1 MFEVKESNKIIFSQN
16 ATKINGVNIRINH
29 KIDFSAWNQL
39 LLLLIIMCF
48 FGYWNCGVDVIN
60 YPSHQKSSILISFD
74 LTWQTTRVY
83 PFFYSMKQQ
92 SVLIFPWTGCL
103 VHCRL
108 SQKIRLENGNNFKLL
123 DFQTKSADLWQFLLR
138 LSDSSPFL
146 HHLSPIYC

>member
-1 MFEVKESNKIIFSQN
+1 MLEVKESNKNIFNQN
-16 ATKINGVNIRINH
+16 DQKRSMGSIRINH

-60 YPSHQKSSILISFD
+60 YPSLQKSSILVSFD
-74 LTWQTTRVY
+74 LTWQITRVY
-83 PFFYSMKQQ
+83 PFFYSMKRQ
-92 SVLIFPWTGCL
+92 SVLLSPWTGCL
-103 VHCRL
+103 AHCRFP
-108 SQKIRLENGNNFKLL
+108 QKIRLENGNNFKLL

-138 LSDSSPFL
+138 LSDFSPFL